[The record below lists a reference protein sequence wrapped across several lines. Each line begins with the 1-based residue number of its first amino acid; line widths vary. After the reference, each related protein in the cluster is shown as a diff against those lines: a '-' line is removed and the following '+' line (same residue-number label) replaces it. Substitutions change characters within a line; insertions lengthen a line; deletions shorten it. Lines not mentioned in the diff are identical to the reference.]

1 MVCRAVALDTGSRQM
16 PLEATGT
23 GGSSDL
29 SDCRTSDVRFGTVMV
44 ISSLMEVSAGHMPAG
59 RDFGED

>member
-1 MVCRAVALDTGSRQM
+1 M